1 MNGKVFQRG
10 NTWTYVVDLPRKASG
25 KRNQKKVGGFKSKR
39 EANAALAATINQIN
53 TGQYVE
59 PSKIILKDFL
69 SQWTE
74 DSVKQQNKKSTASS
88 YQYLLDSHVIQE
100 IGAMPI
106 DKIKPFHLQQLYRKK
121 LESGKLNGK
130 GGLSSTT
137 VRRIHNVLHKAFSTA
152 VKWQLLQ
159 VNPADAVDAPRQ
171 NKNEMSYLTRDQ
183 VEDFLEA
190 AEDSSYKPLYLTAI
204 MTGLRRG
211 ELLGLRWSDVD
222 LATGQATIKQTIVKL
237 HDGSLAVEMPKTK
250 SSARTVA
257 FSSSVT
263 AALKDHKRAQA
274 EHRLKLGESYENNN
288 LIFASASGTPINPGN
303 LYRHFKATLRKAQ
316 LPNIR
321 FHDLRHT
328 HATLML
334 EQGVHVKVVSE
345 RLGHSSIQIT
355 LDTYS
360 HVLPNLQSDAAET
373 LDQAIFGN
381 SKPGEKVEES
391 RALYSIKAAI

>member
-69 SQWTE
+69 SQWME

-88 YQYLLDSHVIQE
+88 YQYLLDSHVIPE

-130 GGLSSTT
+130 GGLSPTT

-190 AEDSSYKPLYLTAI
+190 AGDSSYKPLYLTAI

-237 HDGSLAVEMPKTK
+237 HDGSLAVERPKTK

-257 FSSSVT
+257 FSSSVIAT
-263 AALKDHKRAQA
+263 LKDHKRAQA

-303 LYRHFKATLRKAQ
+303 LRRHFKSTLRKAQ